1 MSASFVQESF
11 LGGEWSPLAQGR
23 MSDPSYK
30 FGMSTCLNAYPLET
44 GPWTRRPGS
53 RFMAVTKA
61 GRTGRIEPFN
71 FTITKPYQIELTDG
85 ILRFYDG
92 EKLVRN
98 GLGAGETSTIVSIS
112 AATPAVVT
120 FENALP
126 AAWNNGDT
134 IVFEQ
139 LNIPYS
145 SPYLHN
151 RQFVLRNKNAGAKT
165 FTLED
170 PVTAAD
176 INGATVAYVAGAVK
190 DKAHKVRELAAA
202 LYTAAKIPAVNFVSS
217 VDEDNKDNV
226 LLLHPTVKPH
236 FVYSYGQQSINPFD
250 IAVRDFEDGP
260 YLDPVKFAV
269 GATRTQMTVNATAG
283 AQTLTSSSLVGV
295 NPNPGVNTGEGFKST
310 DVGRHI
316 RLFATYPP
324 WNSTATYPAGAKVT
338 GSDYKAYA
346 AISGQS
352 GNDPVSTPTIWTPTA
367 TLGEWHWFKI
377 TVFTNTTTVTVVRQ
391 TADPISREFVD
402 TFFTPTTE
410 TKTHIWRMGLYS
422 DTTGWPSCGA
432 YHEGRLWLSGPVGN
446 RIDASKSNQYINFSP
461 SSIQGVVADDDALA
475 LIANA
480 TDTNKI
486 FWARSTDDGLMLGTQ
501 AGEWRVRSSVLDSP
515 ITPFTAQM
523 RRVSTFGCADIPP
536 ATLRQTV
543 FVQKQKRKLLAHMSS
558 RDEFYFA
565 ENLAVTADHLT
576 QGGITRIAWQ
586 QEPNLVLWAL
596 RADGKLLG
604 CTYKK
609 TQGINSQMT
618 LQPIW
623 NEGSAGWH
631 QHTLGGG
638 RVVESIS
645 AGPSSDGLSDT
656 LYMITNDAA
665 TGIRHVEKIMP
676 IFDDQQDDWANAYVD
691 TGAAGEAVQEKR
703 VAAGDSFDGL
713 RIWGLY
719 HLTGKTVV
727 PVIGGLDCGDRTVS
741 ATGYVDVAYSSDPEA
756 KFTQAFLFAFDN
768 GTDYAPYASNV
779 STNSAGVVTF
789 PSNIGL
795 NFTSRGQILRPDF
808 ENDAGPRNGPA
819 FGKKRR
825 LHQYAVELYRSRSI
839 KFGSDFTNMYPIKLE
854 SAGGTTIS
862 APALFNGIATD
873 VISCDYDFKGQLA
886 WECARPYPAVI
897 VSLGGYI
904 SLADK

>member
-85 ILRFYDG
+85 IIRFYDG

-98 GLGAGETSTIVSIS
+98 GLGLGETSTIISIS

-126 AAWNNGDT
+126 VAWNNGDT

-170 PVTAAD
+170 PVTAASID
-176 INGATVAYVAGAVK
+176 GSLVAYVAGAVK

-217 VDEDNKDNV
+217 VDEENKDNV
-226 LLLHPTVKPH
+226 LLLHPTIKPH

-250 IAVRDFEDGP
+250 IAVRDFVDGP
-260 YLDPVKFAV
+260 YMDVNRTPTLMGIFTDV
-269 GATRTQMTVNATAG
+269 GTGELRVVA
-283 AQTLTSSSLVGV
+283 SSVVGI
-295 NPNPGVNTGEGFKST
+295 NPTPGTNTGVGFLST
-310 DVGRHI
+310 DVGRLI
-316 RLFATYPP
+316 RIKSDVQT
-324 WNSTATYPAGAKVT
+324 WSSTVSYKKGQLSVVSSIIYESLVDDNLNNNPSAAG
-338 GSDYKAYA
+338 
-346 AISGQS
+346 
-352 GNDPVSTPTIWTPTA
+352 TA
-367 TLGEWHWFKI
+367 LWVQTTSRTQWHTVKI
-377 TVFTNTTTVTVVRQ
+377 TGIVSSTTVQV
-391 TADPISREFVD
+391 APLNAAGISYSGALI
-402 TFFTPTTE
+402 FF
-410 TKTHIWRMGLYS
+410 KDWRLGLYS
-422 DTTGWPSCGA
+422 ETTGWPSCGA
-432 YHEGRLWLSGPVGN
+432 YHEGRLWLSGPIGN
-446 RIDASKSNQYINFSP
+446 RLDASKSNDYMNFSP
-461 SSIQGVVADDDALA
+461 ADGQGNVADDSALA

-536 ATLRQTV
+536 ASIRQTV

-565 ENLAVTADHLT
+565 ENLTVTADHLT

-609 TQGINSQMT
+609 TQGVASQMT

-645 AGPSSDGLSDT
+645 TGPSSDGLSDT
-656 LYMITNDAA
+656 LYMITNDPA
-665 TGIRHVEKIMP
+665 TGVRHVEKIMP

-691 TGAAGEAVQEKR
+691 SGAAGEAVQEKR

-719 HLTGKTVV
+719 HLAGKTVV

-741 ATGYVDVAYSSDPEA
+741 AAGYVDVAYSSDPEA